1 MWKFGL
7 AIACGNAF
15 VLKPSERDPG
25 VPLRL
30 AELMIDSGLPPGIL
44 NVVNGDKEA
53 VDAILDDPDIAAVG
67 FVGSTPVAQYIYARG
82 AAAGKRV
89 QCFGSAKNHMVVMPD
104 ADMDKAVDALIGAG
118 YGSAGERCMSVSVA
132 VPVGEASAKE
142 LIKRLIPR
150 VESLKIGPS
159 TDPNAD
165 FGPLVTKSHL
175 DKVKAYVDL
184 GIKEGAK
191 LVVDGRDFKM
201 QGYANGFY
209 MGGCLFDE
217 VTSHRSIW
225 LDADGTRVHVI
236 DQTKLPDDHRDNE
249 PSFPTWPRGLDSL
262 IGLGFGLLAAQR
274 RAPRG
279 GPFHD
284 FGNDFFAGSLG
295 HNVKAAGRSPNHCQL
310 DKRLPRRLMPR
321 RASSRQPVA
330 ASAI

>member
-1 MWKFGL
+1 M
-7 AIACGNAF
+7 ATR
-15 VLKPSERDPG
+15 KPF
-25 VPLRL
+25 
-30 AELMIDSGLPPGIL
+30 
-44 NVVNGDKEA
+44 
-53 VDAILDDPDIAAVG
+53 LDDPDIAAVG

-104 ADMDKAVDALIGAG
+104 ADVDKAVDALIGAG

-165 FGPLVTKSHL
+165 FAPLVSKSHL

-236 DQTKLPDDHRDNE
+236 DQTKLPFFFE
-249 PSFPTWPRGLDSL
+249 T
-262 IGLGFGLLAAQR
+262 
-274 RAPRG
+274 RALT
-279 GPFHD
+279 
-284 FGNDFFAGSLG
+284 SLG
-295 HNVKAAGRSPNHCQL
+295 YNFP
-310 DKRLPRRLMPR
+310 
-321 RASSRQPVA
+321 SSLSVP
-330 ASAI
+330 